1 MKSDLL
7 PSDRVDMKCAGCETM
22 INYRIDLRVKNFEF
36 FCNNCYFWNF
46 EFAEDGWNRS
56 GDVVEEE

>member
-46 EFAEDGWNRS
+46 EFAEPVG
-56 GDVVEEE
+56 EEE